1 LQFLRF
7 PTPGETKEAEMRMVI
22 LCAAVGATLTAA
34 VPASAQVVI
43 RDRDDVVV
51 REHVDHGHH
60 YGWYRHHAECRTV
73 RVRKQLPNGN
83 VIIKT
88 RRSC

>member
-1 LQFLRF
+1 
-7 PTPGETKEAEMRMVI
+7 MRMVV
-22 LCAAVGATLTAA
+22 LGAAVGAMLIGT
-34 VPASAQVVI
+34 VPVSAQVVV

-73 RVRKQLPNGN
+73 RVKTRLPNGN
-83 VIIKT
+83 VVIKT
-88 RRSC
+88 RRDC

>member
-1 LQFLRF
+1 
-7 PTPGETKEAEMRMVI
+7 MRVVV
-22 LCAAVGATLTAA
+22 LCAAAGMAVVSAA
-34 VPASAQVVI
+34 PASAQVVI

-51 REHVDHGHH
+51 REHVDRGHH

-73 RVRKQLPNGN
+73 KVRTRLPNGD
-83 VIIKT
+83 VIVKT

>member
-1 LQFLRF
+1 
-7 PTPGETKEAEMRMVI
+7 MRLVVA
-22 LCAAVGATLTAA
+22 CAAAA
-34 VPASAQVVI
+34 GVLASAIPASAQVVV

-60 YGWYRHHAECRTV
+60 YGWWRHHAECRTV
-73 RVRKQLPNGN
+73 RVRTQLPNGN
-83 VIIKT
+83 VIVKT